1 MDDHEKR
8 ISEAENAITA
18 HARLLGTH
26 GQILEEHGERLHT
39 REEIADQH
47 AVSIL
52 NLQVRECACARAC
65 ACKHTLR
72 DACTPHLSKSTT
84 KKQAQTKRHEQNF
97 VDVQKQFEERQRTR
111 EALIGMP
118 FSP

>member
-8 ISEAENAITA
+8 ISEAEKAIKA
-18 HARLLGTH
+18 HAQLLGTH

-52 NLQVRECACARAC
+52 NLQVREWAC
-65 ACKHTLR
+65 ACLR
-72 DACTPHLSKSTT
+72 VRTHSPRCLHSTPEQEHD
-84 KKQAQTKRHEQNF
+84 KKTGTNK
-97 VDVQKQFEERQRTR
+97 
-111 EALIGMP
+111 EARAELRGRAGAV
-118 FSP
+118 